1 MAALIC
7 ASMEGLGAALAVLTI
22 PVFGI
27 LHGMFA
33 AFIAGWILTAAEILI
48 VLIGGTQLPLGMLIN
63 MIAVPVVIGGA
74 LFAGAAALVVWVLK
88 LLVGRLLVDS
98 RQRGAATA
106 EAQFAGLAAGRKRIR
121 TRGPRSMLLTR

>member
-27 LHGMFA
+27 LRGMFA

-63 MIAVPVVIGGA
+63 MIAVPFVIGGA

-98 RQRGAATA
+98 RQRAAATA
-106 EAQFAGLAAGRKRIR
+106 EAQFAGLAAGGGKK
-121 TRGPRSMLLTR
+121 